1 MNELTKRLLEWPIA
15 KRFEHVW
22 TIGKR
27 LRRQAVSLAQ
37 LRQLCDQV
45 GAINRHRSLL
55 RDATSFATGSPTRL
69 VCRWPE
75 LPTDARAITDQAHG
89 LIVRWKAVGMSNLS
103 RRITDAV
110 SDRDDHITGRVTG
123 YVRPPARV
131 ERAAREGVAVEHARG
146 LVAAARAR
154 ALEYV
159 AHEAMQAVANLSELE
174 ALHLRRT
181 PLGGDRLR
189 MIADTASVALA
200 NIVADTGRR

>member
-1 MNELTKRLLEWPIA
+1 MSN
-15 KRFEHVW
+15 F
-22 TIGKR
+22 
-27 LRRQAVSLAQ
+27 
-37 LRQLCDQV
+37 
-45 GAINRHRSLL
+45 
-55 RDATSFATGSPTRL
+55 PTRL
-69 VCRWPE
+69 
-75 LPTDARAITDQAHG
+75 
-89 LIVRWKAVGMSNLS
+89 SNALS
-103 RRITDAV
+103 AV
-110 SDRDDHITGRVTG
+110 SDRDDYVSGRVTG

-131 ERAAREGVAVEHARG
+131 ERAVREGVAVEHGRG
-146 LVAAARAR
+146 LVGAARAR